1 MQKIAEI
8 RAAESQVAERS
19 LCIELHW
26 KKTSSQ
32 LGFIRQIWDEL
43 DDEYQDLQERVLQTL
58 AEKLSRATANL
69 EKVVRKPSRKT
80 YHNKPQAEVRRFKY
94 ALLKESLDSTIE
106 DLATWQRLFDP
117 TWLLVVR
124 MSSPLIEREFSR
136 PELVQHHQTSILS
149 KASCLRSAMRSNSS
163 RETKLFLGDDELKT
177 GEVLEIPF
185 SIAKTFRRASSK
197 TWMILDIVEC
207 MLDSNLRQMKE
218 DIRDLGSK
226 LSVADPELGNL
237 QCRGVVIET
246 DDSSKVPKSFDILF
260 SMPNNMSNPQSLR
273 AHLITG
279 TADQSLSDRLKIAK
293 QLVQCVSYIH
303 LYGFVHKNIRPETI
317 LCFDDHQSTLR
328 SAFLVGFQKFRQA
341 SGMTLMRGD
350 MSWEANLYRHP
361 DRQGMQPESNYVM
374 QHDIYSLGVCLLEIG
389 LWETF
394 IVYGEDL
401 TTTPSF
407 LITSGDAINTSFILK
422 DKFVSLAKKT
432 LPSRMGNL
440 YAQVVMNCL
449 TCLDPDNEDFGDE
462 TQFEDRDGILI
473 AVKYIEKVMM
483 KMGTRSAIR

>member
-43 DDEYQDLQERVLQTL
+43 DDEYQALQERILQTL
-58 AEKLSRATANL
+58 AEKLSRAVANL
-69 EKVVRKPSRKT
+69 ERVVRKPSRKT
-80 YHNKPQAEVRRFKY
+80 YHSKPQAEVRRFKY
-94 ALLKESLDSTIE
+94 ALLKESLDSAIE
-106 DLATWQRLFDP
+106 DFATWQRLFDP

-124 MSSPLIEREFSR
+124 MNSPMIEKEFSK
-136 PELVQHHQTSILS
+136 PNLVQHHQTSILS
-149 KASCLRSAMRSNSS
+149 KASGLRSAIRNDGSKES
-163 RETKLFLGDDELKT
+163 RLFLGDDELKS
-177 GEVLEIPF
+177 GQVLEVPF
-185 SIAKTFRRASSK
+185 SIAKKFRRASSK
-197 TWMILDIVEC
+197 SWMILDVVEC

-218 DIRDLGSK
+218 DIRDLGNK
-226 LSVADPELGNL
+226 LSVADPELGHL
-237 QCRGVVIET
+237 QCRGIVIET
-246 DDSSKVPKSFDILF
+246 DESSKIPKSFDILF
-260 SMPNNMSNPQSLR
+260 SIPKDMSNPQSLR
-273 AHLITG
+273 AHLIAG

-341 SGMTLMRGD
+341 SGMTLKRGD

-394 IVYGEDL
+394 IVYGADSK
-401 TTTPSF
+401 TTPSF
-407 LITSGDAINTSFILK
+407 HIDCGDTIPTPLAVKGRL
-422 DKFVSLAKKT
+422 VSVAKKT

-440 YAQVVMNCL
+440 YTQVVVNCL
-449 TCLDPDNEDFGDE
+449 TCLDPENEDFGDE
-462 TQFEDRDGILI
+462 TQFEDSDGILI

-483 KMGTRSAIR
+483 KRSI